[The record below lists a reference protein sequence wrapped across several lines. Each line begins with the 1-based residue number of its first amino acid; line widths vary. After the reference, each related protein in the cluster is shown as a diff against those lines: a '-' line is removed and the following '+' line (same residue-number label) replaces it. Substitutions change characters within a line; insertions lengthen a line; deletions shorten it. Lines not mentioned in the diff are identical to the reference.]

1 VEESAGIMKRWRRFG
16 AFFGL
21 AWLFLLV
28 LYAAQEAGGR
38 HPPPIKLATIAAAV
52 VFAALYSAYWISTAR
67 TGQPVGVLPI
77 VLALCAIATGTSLAS
92 YENWSGLFIF
102 CAIAAGYGFELRR
115 AVPATIG
122 VVALAAAVGLAAR
135 ASPDWFV
142 VVLPVTL
149 LTGLGM
155 VAISR
160 MVVAY
165 REVRLA
171 REETARLA
179 VTEERLRF
187 ARDLHDLLGHSLSV
201 IVLKAELAGKLME
214 ASTEGAAKE
223 VHDIE
228 RVAREA
234 LREVRDAV
242 SGYREPA
249 LSQEV
254 EGARQALQAA
264 GIRVSLEQKT
274 SPLAEVDRRDEVV
287 AAALESRPDVALL
300 DIEMPG
306 SDGITAAG

>member
-1 VEESAGIMKRWRRFG
+1 
-16 AFFGL
+16 
-21 AWLFLLV
+21 
-28 LYAAQEAGGR
+28 
-38 HPPPIKLATIAAAV
+38 
-52 VFAALYSAYWISTAR
+52 
-67 TGQPVGVLPI
+67 
-77 VLALCAIATGTSLAS
+77 
-92 YENWSGLFIF
+92 
-102 CAIAAGYGFELRR
+102 
-115 AVPATIG
+115 
-122 VVALAAAVGLAAR
+122 
-135 ASPDWFV
+135 
-142 VVLPVTL
+142 
-149 LTGLGM
+149 
-155 VAISR
+155 
-160 MVVAY
+160 
-165 REVRLA
+165 
-171 REETARLA
+171 
-179 VTEERLRF
+179 
-187 ARDLHDLLGHSLSV
+187 
-201 IVLKAELAGKLME
+201 ME

-274 SPLAEVDRRDEVV
+274 SPLAEVDRGDEVV